1 MTDFDDL
8 LAKAEKATPGPWAWM
23 GNNHDMYLA
32 TTHSGRRYVMGFRRM
47 GTQSAQPVFNVNNR
61 LVPASELVMFEV
73 GDGAARGFKAGKAD
87 DSVYRYDIKGVD
99 APDAAYIAA
108 ASPDV
113 IRALVLRLRE
123 VEEQYGERCA
133 EYQRLDRNFDLLQE
147 RLREAEEA
155 LRPFQRVGWPSV
167 SDPDDNEGDI
177 PDFTEVDV
185 VASGFDLNATDY
197 MVDPLTVGD
206 FRRAAAYF
214 DTTEGGE

>member
-123 VEEQYGERCA
+123 A
-133 EYQRLDRNFDLLQE
+133 E
-147 RLREAEEA
+147 AA
-155 LRPFQRVGWPSV
+155 LRPFGEGNGHLFRFH
-167 SDPDDNEGDI
+167 PDWWSTLDGIECGQW
-177 PDFTEVDV
+177 
-185 VASGFDLNATDY
+185 
-197 MVDPLTVGD
+197 
-206 FRRAAAYF
+206 RAAADYF
-214 DTTEGGE
+214 AAHETPSDVTQAPLLNADDTQADTTEGGE

>member
-1 MTDFDDL
+1 MSDFDDL

-47 GTQSAQPVFNVNNR
+47 GPQSAQPVFNVNNR

-113 IRALVLRLRE
+113 IRALVLRLRVAEDTVEGLTADLQLAVE
-123 VEEQYGERCA
+123 VAFKRGAREWTRLNYPKEYARLVEGE
-133 EYQRLDRNFDLLQE
+133 
-147 RLREAEEA
+147 
-155 LRPFQRVGWPSV
+155 
-167 SDPDDNEGDI
+167 
-177 PDFTEVDV
+177 T
-185 VASGFDLNATDY
+185 ASGDTQAPLLNADDTQ
-197 MVDPLTVGD
+197 
-206 FRRAAAYF
+206 A

>member
-47 GTQSAQPVFNVNNR
+47 GPQSAQPVFNVNNR

-123 VEEQYGERCA
+123 AEEATAIANEMARQRKVEHDEMSARLWDA
-133 EYQRLDRNFDLLQE
+133 EDLLQTVQNNSD
-147 RLREAEEA
+147 AGS
-155 LRPFQRVGWPSV
+155 GWI
-167 SDPDDNEGDI
+167 DDKI
-177 PDFTEVDV
+177 
-185 VASGFDLNATDY
+185 
-197 MVDPLTVGD
+197 
-206 FRRAAAYF
+206 AAYF
-214 DTTEGGE
+214 TAHPANGD

>member
-1 MTDFDDL
+1 MTPDFDDL

-87 DSVYRYDIKGVD
+87 ESVYRYDIKGVD

-113 IRALVLRLRE
+113 IRALVLRLKR
-123 VEEQYGERCA
+123 A
-133 EYQRLDRNFDLLQE
+133 EDLLRRFSRAVE
-147 RLREAEEA
+147 VPGKSYRFPPTSDYEA
-155 LRPFQRVGWPSV
+155 
-167 SDPDDNEGDI
+167 
-177 PDFTEVDV
+177 
-185 VASGFDLNATDY
+185 
-197 MVDPLTVGD
+197 
-206 FRRAAAYF
+206 AAAYF
-214 DTTEGGE
+214 TAHDTTEGGE